1 MTNAKRDDNFV
12 PALLGHSSTGPTA
25 SAWPVKVD
33 NDGSLYTTTLF
44 SDSANND
51 AFSRLRTSDPVG
63 VFDSTFQY
71 NLQPSLFYSVNT
83 NDATASHDPNTSSAK
98 LELTGPTGA
107 AAIMQSKAYHRYIP
121 AKSQLIVMTQVLG
134 AAKANVIRRVGYFDG
149 NDGLFLEQNGTT
161 DVAFVR
167 RTSTSGTSVDNRV
180 TQANWSIDPMDGTGL
195 SGITLDLSKAQILV
209 IDLQWLGMGR
219 VRMGFDISGRIV
231 YAHEFLNANSLSVPY
246 MKTANL
252 PVRWEISNTATGVTG
267 ILSASCSSVISE
279 GGAEK
284 DRGLPFAYANVT
296 ATNAATGVR
305 SPILSIQPAT
315 AFNGITNRVQIAV
328 EEFEGMVSSSIPVLL
343 ELVYNTTIT
352 GGTWAAVDSNSS
364 VNYNNTVTATGVTG
378 GTLVSSAYLPAS
390 TQARS
395 SSEHLFPAA
404 RLPITLD
411 TAGANGI
418 NLTLYGTGLGG
429 NGTVYGRISWQ
440 ELR

>member
-1 MTNAKRDDNFV
+1 MTNAKRDDNYV

-25 SAWPVKVD
+25 SAWPVVTDNEGRLKVI
-33 NDGSLYTTTLF
+33 STLA
-44 SDSANND
+44 DSPSND
-51 AFSRLRTSDPVG
+51 AFSRMRTSEPVG

-71 NLQPSLFYSVNT
+71 DLQSSLFYSVNT
-83 NDATASHDPNTSSAK
+83 NAATASHDANLVAAK

-134 AAKANVIRRVGYFDG
+134 AAKANVVRRIGYFDG
-149 NDGLFLEQNGTT
+149 NDGIFLEQNGTT

-180 TQANWSIDPMDGTGL
+180 TQANWNIDPLDGTGL

-219 VRMGFDISGRIV
+219 VRLGFDIDGRIT
-231 YAHEFLNANSLSVPY
+231 YAHEFLNANNLSVPY

-252 PVRWEISNTATGVTG
+252 PVRWEIGSTATGVTG
-267 ILSASCSSVISE
+267 IMYANCVSVISE

-315 AFNGITNRVQIAV
+315 GFNSIANRIQIAF
-328 EEFEGMVSSSIPVLL
+328 EEYAGMVSSSTPVLL
-343 ELVYNTTIT
+343 ELVYDTTIT
-352 GGTWAAVDSNSS
+352 GGTWTSVATNSS

-378 GTLVSSAYLPAS
+378 GTLISSVYLAAS

-395 SSEHLFPAA
+395 SSTQLFPAS

-411 TAGANGI
+411 VAGANPI
-418 NLTLYGTGLGG
+418 NMTLYGTGLGG
-429 NGTVYGRISWQ
+429 NGTVYGRMAWQ